1 MTQARAIKS
10 VIGTMLA
17 ALCAAASPARA
28 DAACDV
34 PEGAAFRLLGNEAGL
49 TDALSGL
56 GPFSAEGTNYS
67 EDVPRYLAG
76 SSVHVTGDS
85 VLAYRVE
92 GGGPTPFSAGIGDF
106 TISGWFKVSQ
116 AESMAPVIDTRSGED
131 SGTAH
136 GYVIAFLAGSN
147 ELIFQMMD
155 GAGYTNHK
163 FQSGAIAADTWAHVT
178 VSVDRD
184 SASGGKV
191 FVSGEMVGTFDPTDR
206 QGSLGESTELVFNDD
221 GHKAGRQGSG
231 LWLHRFHYFPRALS
245 DSEIGL
251 LASCMDNLPDLGG
264 VPSDAPPSGAAA
276 DVEASGQEGA
286 AVVPAA
292 PPTDEWTDIND
303 VILRVETL
311 ARSDTEFVY
320 RAGVGIAAFFSPPGS
335 NPRIVLDIK
344 FPASVSLKGKEYDP
358 FDPID
363 VTNGFF
369 CNALMVYGTNGYQ
382 SVPGPA
388 TISCEYF
395 NAGSTAHVAE
405 GVPASRFNTVDL
417 TYVTQG
423 GFKTCLHARLYA
435 TGTDGVEFEF
445 SDAHPENNRIC
456 FSSEEGPPPMPY
468 NME

>member
-116 AESMAPVIDTRSGED
+116 AESMVPVIDTRSGED

-251 LASCMDNLPDLGG
+251 LASCMDNLPDLSRL
-264 VPSDAPPSGAAA
+264 PAPGI
-276 DVEASGQEGA
+276 E
-286 AVVPAA
+286 AA
-292 PPTDEWTDIND
+292 PVIENSGEEGHTPAESASTDEWSDYND
-303 VILRVETL
+303 SILRVQTISRTQTET
-311 ARSDTEFVY
+311 VY
-320 RAGVGIAAFFSPPGS
+320 RAGLGVSAYLIPPGS
-335 NPRIVLDIK
+335 GLRIALEVS
-344 FPASVSLKGKEYDP
+344 FPASVSLSGEPWYVLNANLLDDGFVCP
-358 FDPID
+358 QLMID
-363 VTNGFF
+363 AGGAF
-369 CNALMVYGTNGYQ
+369 ASMQ
-382 SVPGPA
+382 GPA
-388 TISCEYF
+388 TLVCAYEDAQSV
-395 NAGSTAHVAE
+395 AVLSQVSPALAHN
-405 GVPASRFNTVDL
+405 SVDL
-417 TYVTQG
+417 KFTHEG
-423 GFKTCLHARLYA
+423 GFKTCMHARLYSM
-435 TGTDGVEFEF
+435 DGNGAEFEF